1 MKKLVPQIRF
11 TAKVVKGLG
20 RGRQLGIPTVNLDHL
35 VVKNLREGIYVCRVF
50 FPSASQDLA
59 FWGVLHYGPRPTFG
73 ESDKT
78 LEVYLLD
85 FDKEV
90 SVPGELDIEIH
101 SYIRRV
107 MKFKNPQAMLEAI
120 NKDIKSARALAFST

>member
-78 LEVYLLD
+78 LEVYFLD
-85 FDKEV
+85 FDDKI
-90 SVPGELDIEIH
+90 SIPGELEVEIH
-101 SYIRRV
+101 SYIRKVIR
-107 MKFKNPQAMLEAI
+107 FESPQAMLEAI